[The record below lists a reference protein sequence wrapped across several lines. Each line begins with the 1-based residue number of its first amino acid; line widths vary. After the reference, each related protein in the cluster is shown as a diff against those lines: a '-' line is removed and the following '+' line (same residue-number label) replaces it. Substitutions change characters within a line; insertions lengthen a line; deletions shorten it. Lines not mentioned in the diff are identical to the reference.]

1 MKIILFFTLVLTCI
15 GSLLS
20 TNGSM
25 TPMRMTPYAPNEV
38 TNILNRCRTLQES
51 FMQERRTYNELK
63 NICDLLDFCASRF
76 MVMAGATE
84 AILPL
89 TPPSTPEPSLLFEA
103 E

>member
-1 MKIILFFTLVLTCI
+1 MKKIFFFTLFLT
-15 GSLLS
+15 GTNSLLS
-20 TNGSM
+20 SNGSM

-38 TNILNRCRTLQES
+38 SNTLYRCRSLQES
-51 FMQERRTYNELK
+51 FAQERRTYDELK

-84 AILPL
+84 ATLPP
-89 TPPSTPEPSLLFEA
+89 TPPSTPEPPLLFEA